1 MKTLFAFFGICLF
14 CSIFLLQ
21 AQNQPTMTFS
31 TVNQIRIKERIDT
44 VVIFDPATLLE
55 TVRIMKYKSINLDL
69 NNCPELASEVSLGF
83 TKANAKELSDC
94 GSLYILCKPDGQIKE
109 WTVQSFT
116 MAIQKKGQE
125 LQKFTAM
132 GPNFSEAMSQ
142 AVANLES
149 GTTLYFEN
157 IKLAMPELPV
167 VSLSFGVEVN

>member
-1 MKTLFAFFGICLF
+1 MKTLFVFFGISLF

-44 VVIFDPATLLE
+44 IIIFDPATSIE

-83 TKANAKELSDC
+83 TNASAIEMSDC
-94 GSLYILCKPDGQIKE
+94 ESLSIQCKPTGQIKE

-116 MAIQKKGQE
+116 LAIQKKGQE
-125 LQKFTAM
+125 LQKFTTT
-132 GPNFSEAMSQ
+132 GPNFSDAMSK
-142 AVANLES
+142 ALTNLES
-149 GTTLYFEN
+149 GTNLYFEN
-157 IKLAMPELPV
+157 IKLAMMGLPI
-167 VSLSFGVEVN
+167 VSLSFGVEVD